1 MPAGL
6 HHAVWMRRPTTILFA
21 LILAA
26 GCARDGSC
34 RPAPDP
40 EPACTPGEDCP
51 VDGKQPK
58 KPIEQPAPDPK
69 PATPP

>member
-6 HHAVWMRRPTTILFA
+6 HHAVQMRRPTTILFA

-34 RPAPDP
+34 RPAPPDP
-40 EPACTPGEDCP
+40 EPACKPGEDCP
-51 VDGKQPK
+51 VDG
-58 KPIEQPAPDPK
+58 EQPGKPLEQPTPTPAP
-69 PATPP
+69 PP